1 MRGPTNCN
9 IAYETLL
16 DLLQQNKELAEIVE
30 SMKAENKFM
39 SKEEALLRLMMD
51 LPRSG

>member
-1 MRGPTNCN
+1 MGEPTNCN
-9 IAYETLL
+9 IAYETIL
-16 DLLQQNKELAEIVE
+16 DLLHQNKELAGIVE

-51 LPRSG
+51 LPRPG